1 MTLRSVLFVA
11 VVTAIAALPFPA
23 RAFSDVTPKT
33 FEYAEINQVIADGWL
48 VPQASTT
55 FGYGVALM
63 PDEWFRM
70 LMFLRTE
77 DACPELGSRPT
88 AYWTPENI
96 RGCLAGAG
104 VPTATERADRVRR
117 DEAMQQLF
125 ALRRRSF
132 AFKELE
138 TKPSGYVEPS
148 DLESLP
154 ANRQGALVAADR
166 LKLLFR
172 TRGAILPA
180 SPLLREDGALAVR
193 RLLAWE
199 AQGGVEAETSQQAV
213 LTPEAKL
220 HRWRD
225 LETDVYVI
233 ELKTGGD
240 TVVRPILPRRSFTP
254 ARPGADLSKI
264 RDEFVYQPVSAL
276 AQESGALAAING
288 SYFNVDW
295 PWGSLEDVAMIDGKT
310 YFARDDRSTFV
321 VCADQSMYIWR
332 YDLKALRALKCTPQH
347 ALGAGP
353 LFLSNGTVLDQSTK
367 EGFDEFTL
375 WERRVGKNARTAIGI
390 SADRKTAYLIVV
402 AGKSYPAF
410 GQGGSSLGAFL
421 KEKYPDM
428 HEAMMFDGGGST
440 TLYAQGKTQVAAG
453 TSGGASERAVISALG
468 LFSKKAE
475 QIAAQAFKKEAMKR
489 WDAGVVK
496 VKAPR
501 PTVPFAW
508 TPVMEANLPGVGVT
522 RSGTRGARIDLAL
535 RGFATGTH
543 SLTFDRLAYDATTT
557 KLLLARREGTH
568 SSGWRIPTELHVI
581 DPKTGTDTDLIRL
594 FAYMPAAQR
603 PDLKTFDV
611 LQFGRTGILLGD
623 GTGRA
628 WFYYARDRQLS
639 PAMFVGAAASK
650 AR

>member
-1 MTLRSVLFVA
+1 MTLRTVLF
-11 VVTAIAALPFPA
+11 AIAIALAVAFPISA
-23 RAFSDVTPKT
+23 HAFSDVTTKT
-33 FEYAEINQVIADGWL
+33 FEYAEINRVVADGWL

-55 FGYGVALM
+55 FGYGVALS
-63 PDEWFRM
+63 PDEWFRL

-88 AYWTPENI
+88 AFWTPENI

-104 VPTATERADRVRR
+104 VPVATERADRVRR

-132 AFKELE
+132 AFQEFE
-138 TKPSGYVEPS
+138 TKPVGYVEPS
-148 DLESLP
+148 DLAGLP

-172 TRGAILPA
+172 TGGAILPA

-199 AQGGVEAETSQQAV
+199 AQGGVEGETTEQAR
-213 LTPEAKL
+213 LTPEATL

-225 LETDVYVI
+225 LETDLYVI
-233 ELKTGGD
+233 ALKTGGD

-254 ARPGADLSKI
+254 AKSGADLRKV

-276 AQESGALAAING
+276 AQESGAVAAING

-295 PWGSLEDVAMIDGKT
+295 PWGSLEDVAMIDGKA
-310 YFARDDRSTFV
+310 YFTRDDRSTFV
-321 VCADQSMYIWR
+321 VCADQSMYIGR
-332 YDLKALRALKCTPQH
+332 FDANALKAIKCAPQH

-353 LFLSNGTVLDQSTK
+353 LFLSKGAVLSQSAK

-375 WERRVGKNARTAIGI
+375 WERRAGKNARTAIGI

-421 KEKYPDM
+421 KAKYPDIQ
-428 HEAMMFDGGGST
+428 EAMMLDGGGST
-440 TLYAQGKTQVAAG
+440 TLFAQGETRVAAG
-453 TSGGASERAVISALG
+453 VSGGASERAVISALG

-475 QIAAQAFKKEAMKR
+475 RVAALEFKKEAAKR
-489 WDAGVVK
+489 WDPGIVR
-496 VKAPR
+496 VKAAR
-501 PTVPFAW
+501 PTAPFAW
-508 TPVMEANLPGVGVT
+508 TPVKEADLSGIDVRLSGNRGV
-522 RSGTRGARIDLAL
+522 RIDLAL
-535 RGFATGTH
+535 RGFATGTFAF
-543 SLTFDRLAYDATTT
+543 TFDRLAYDATTT
-557 KLLLARREGTH
+557 KLLVARREGTH
-568 SSGWRIPTELHVI
+568 SSGWRIPTEFHVI

-611 LQFGRTGILLGD
+611 LQFGKTGILLGD
-623 GTGRA
+623 GTGRS
-628 WFYYARDRQLS
+628 WFYYANDHQLS
-639 PAMFVGAAASK
+639 PATFATPVKG
-650 AR
+650 R